1 MPYMIKKVKGGYKVT
16 DGEKFFSNKPLTKE
30 MASKQKNAISIPVA
44 RMIARPLKT
53 TFSFA

>member
-1 MPYMIKKVKGGYKVT
+1 MIKKVKGGYKVT